1 MTYEVL
7 LMKMKK
13 KKNTKNPTMQ
23 QFSYENEEKKYQ
35 KSNSQLLMFS
45 QDSWTAEVYTPNIN

>member
-13 KKNTKNPTMQ
+13 KKNTKNPTMSC
-23 QFSYENEEKKYQ
+23 FLWKWRKKYQ

-45 QDSWTAEVYTPNIN
+45 QDSWTAEVYTQNIN